1 MRPYIFALSILIVAS
16 GAVLYWRTDIAA
28 GRWPLRGVGDALFY
42 LVGLLFVWPFVAIPV
57 FLVALPLYWIVRK
70 QFPAPAS
77 APSVETYKRA
87 CAAFDEWWNRTQR
100 EFWRSLSGRRFEI
113 ELAALFNRLGWQ
125 ARPTPAS
132 NDGGIDVEL
141 FRGGTRTIVQCKA
154 HAKPVGPAVVRE
166 LFGALAASEA
176 RSAMVA
182 SLSGFSPGAR
192 AFALEHGVELIDLE
206 WILAQQKALQ
216 VRRSSAA

>member
-1 MRPYIFALSILIVAS
+1 MLPVA
-16 GAVLYWRTDIAA
+16 A
-28 GRWPLRGVGDALFY
+28 
-42 LVGLLFVWPFVAIPV
+42 
-57 FLVALPLYWIVRK
+57 
-70 QFPAPAS
+70 
-77 APSVETYKRA
+77 YKRA
-87 CAAFDEWWNRTQR
+87 CAAFDEWWRRTQR
-100 EFWRSLSGRRFEI
+100 DFWRSLSGRRFEI

-141 FRGGTRTIVQCKA
+141 FRDGTRTIVQCQA

-176 RSAMVA
+176 QSAMVA

-192 AFALEHGVELIDLE
+192 AFAVEHGVELIDLE
-206 WILAQQKALQ
+206 WILSRQRALE
-216 VRRSSAA
+216 VPMS